1 MSVLN
6 KTMKKE
12 IEKRGLNSRI
22 IFRILT
28 EKLNVE
34 IGERS
39 FYLYIKQDLKNT
51 EREQELRDSINLIL
65 KGYDK
70 FLDKLTL
77 S

>member
-1 MSVLN
+1 
-6 KTMKKE
+6 MKKE

-39 FYLYIKQDLKNT
+39 FYLYLEKDLKNT
-51 EREQELRDSINLIL
+51 EREFELRTAITSIL

-70 FLDKLTL
+70 FLDKLTID
-77 S
+77 